1 MPFESKS
8 GQLFQV
14 SIFPQDDNPHVVKV
28 TFVPKHEHTAG
39 PEQFIVTVDLREN
52 SMNWEK
58 TRDNPET
65 LREEFER
72 EVSVRMSMRAEW
84 TNRIVDLVDDV
95 DKCGSELGWS
105 TRRIAYRVDDSYIGR
120 HELPALVMQK
130 DLCKVILQPVSRTPQ
145 GASGLVDL
153 YLLPQYDDIASL
165 YFYNNQWY
173 VHYLFDNDQE
183 VKTIREATSR
193 PLSKDVLNDVLTEM
207 AAHA

>member
-1 MPFESKS
+1 MIAPQQRSQACTHTSEPFNS
-8 GQLFQV
+8 V
-14 SIFPQDDNPHVVKV
+14 SRQRAFL
-28 TFVPKHEHTAG
+28 G
-39 PEQFIVTVDLREN
+39 
-52 SMNWEK
+52 
-58 TRDNPET
+58 
-65 LREEFER
+65 
-72 EVSVRMSMRAEW
+72 VSVRMSMRAEW

-105 TRRIAYRVDDSYIGR
+105 SRRIVYRVDDSYIGR

-165 YFYNNQWY
+165 YFYNNQWN